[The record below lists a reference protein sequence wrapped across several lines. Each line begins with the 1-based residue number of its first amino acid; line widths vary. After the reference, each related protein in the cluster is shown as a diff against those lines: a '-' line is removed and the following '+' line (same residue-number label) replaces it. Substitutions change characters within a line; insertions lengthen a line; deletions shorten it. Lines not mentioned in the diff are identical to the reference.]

1 MKHLIGLS
9 HRVAYATAT
18 ALVGLLLAVMPAGL
32 KIDSTGVLTKLLNLP
47 VAAVGLLLPDGW
59 KSIDL
64 WFGTNALHYSHFSEV
79 LVRHLRLAIPVYV
92 LLFYIPTLGRA
103 VWQRL
108 RHRRRAIEAE
118 APGRLAM

>member
-1 MKHLIGLS
+1 MRKLVVGFFNRL
-9 HRVAYATAT
+9 AYATAI
-18 ALVGLLLAVMPAGL
+18 ALGGLLLAVMPAGL
-32 KIDSTGVLTKLLNLP
+32 RIDPTGVLTKLLNLP
-47 VAAVGLLLPDGW
+47 VAAVGLILPDGW

-108 RHRRRAIEAE
+108 RHRREAIEPE
-118 APGRLAM
+118 APAA